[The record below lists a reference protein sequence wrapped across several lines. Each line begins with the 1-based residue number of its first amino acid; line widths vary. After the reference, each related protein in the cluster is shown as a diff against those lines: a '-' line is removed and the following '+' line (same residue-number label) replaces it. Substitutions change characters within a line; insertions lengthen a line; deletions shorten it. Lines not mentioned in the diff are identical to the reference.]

1 MAEVYNTDR
10 FAELYYTSNTAD
22 LLQLGLAARFVAML
36 FEAHHVT
43 YAFIGGWAV
52 YLRGG
57 RRRTQDIDITVATSM
72 DHLKEI
78 LMAQPRYYLPLFF
91 LYIVRPIAVALAGRS
106 SCRDGWRTVDEDFPH
121 VPDLAVSMDIVISG
135 NLGTPAD
142 LQSSRE
148 PINPS
153 RPTPLG
159 SPVLVLGLVFQI
171 YAKLDAFSRRG
182 EQGSKDFLDL
192 EFLLTQYT
200 AQIPTF
206 RDCFAVE
213 QRRYFWSQYAAT
225 YPAFPDQVENMRK
238 LLGL

>member
-1 MAEVYNTDR
+1 MTTMAEIYNTDR
-10 FAELYYTSNTAD
+10 FAELYYPSNTAD
-22 LLQLGLAARFVAML
+22 LLHLGLAARFVAML
-36 FEAHHVT
+36 FESSQVT

-57 RRRTQDIDITVATSM
+57 RRRTQDIDITVATTM
-72 DHLKEI
+72 DHLKQVLI
-78 LMAQPRYYLPLFF
+78 AQPRIHFPAIHGRTSVQIF
-91 LYIVRPIAVALAGRS
+91 IDTGRS
-106 SCRDGWRTVDEDFPH
+106 VDGEFPD

-135 NLGTPAD
+135 NLGTPED

-148 PINPS
+148 PIDPH

-171 YAKLDAFSRRG
+171 FAKLEAFSRRG
-182 EQGSKDFLDL
+182 EQDSKDFLDL
-192 EFLLTQYT
+192 EFLFTQYA

-206 RDCFAVE
+206 RDVYYID
-213 QRRYFWSQYAAT
+213 QRRYFWMQYASK
-225 YPAFPDQVENMRK
+225 YVAFPDQVENMRS

>member
-1 MAEVYNTDR
+1 MAEIYNTDR
-10 FAELYYTSNTAD
+10 FAELYYPSNTAD
-22 LLQLGLAARFVAML
+22 LLHLGLAARFVAAL
-36 FEAHHVT
+36 FESNHVT

-72 DHLKEI
+72 DHLKQI
-78 LMAQPRYYLPLFF
+78 LTVQPRIHFPA
-91 LYIVRPIAVALAGRS
+91 IHGRTAVQIFIDTGRS
-106 SCRDGWRTVDEDFPH
+106 VDGEFPH

-135 NLGTPAD
+135 NLGTPED

-148 PINPS
+148 PINPQ

-171 YAKLDAFSRRG
+171 YAKLYAFSRRG
-182 EQGSKDFLDL
+182 EQDSKDFMDL
-192 EFLLTQYT
+192 EFLLTQYA

-206 RDCFAVE
+206 RDCFDI
-213 QRRYFWSQYAAT
+213 QHRQYFWMQYASKYAT
-225 YPAFPDQVENMRK
+225 FPDQVENMRV

>member
-1 MAEVYNTDR
+1 MAEIYNTDR
-10 FAELYYTSNTAD
+10 FAELYYPSNTAD
-22 LLQLGLAARFVAML
+22 LLHLGLAARFVAAL
-36 FEAHHVT
+36 FESNQVT

-72 DHLKEI
+72 DHLKQI
-78 LMAQPRYYLPLFF
+78 LTVQPRIHFPAIHGRTSVQIF
-91 LYIVRPIAVALAGRS
+91 IDTGRS
-106 SCRDGWRTVDEDFPH
+106 VDGEFPH

-135 NLGTPAD
+135 NLGTPED

-148 PINPS
+148 PINPH

-182 EQGSKDFLDL
+182 EQDSKDFQDL
-192 EFLLTQYT
+192 EFLLTQY
-200 AQIPTF
+200 ALQIPAF
-206 RDCFAVE
+206 RDCFDLE
-213 QRRYFWSQYAAT
+213 QRQYFWVQYASKYAT
-225 YPAFPDQVENMRK
+225 FPDQVETMRV
-238 LLGL
+238 LLGI